1 MINDVNNRS
10 AERRSG
16 PFRIAAAALC
26 VFALSALFTSIASA
40 SGVEYSPRIQGAPDE
55 QIEQMLKDVADTFS
69 LREKPPASVALLRKR
84 AIGDVSRMVDVLR
97 SEGYYGADVVPVLEG
112 SARPVEVQFRV
123 NAGPRY
129 TLASMD
135 LRFQGGESP
144 FQVPDL
150 ETETGAGVLP
160 EPGAPARADAVLEAR
175 DDLLGHLKNH
185 GYPFADAARAKAFV
199 NHAERTVRI
208 ELAVDPG
215 PRAVFGEV
223 RIAGLEDVEER
234 FVLTKTTWEEG
245 ALFNASLLEKTR
257 ERLIATGLFA
267 TVEVKPEESLDRQ
280 GRVPIQVTLKER
292 KHRTV
297 GFGLRYHT
305 DEGPGIQGSW
315 KHRNFFGE
323 GERLS
328 LDATLSPNLLM
339 AEGGFHK
346 PEFLHPDQ
354 SLLVEGS
361 AGVESPEA
369 YTSRHLRA
377 AVGLERRLSDS
388 LVAGGGIGFKASR
401 VDQLGEEEG
410 FGLLSLP
417 LRLDWD
423 TSNDLLDPQQGWRL
437 AVRVTPF
444 VEVLDEHVTFTRT
457 SVSLTHYLE
466 VLKDPGLVL
475 ATRWKFGSILGAEWE
490 DIPADERFYAGGGG
504 SVRGLPFQTAGPL
517 DGTDPVGGRSLVE
530 VSAEL
535 RMRLT
540 RSLGLAAFLDGGR
553 AFESSM
559 PDFEESL
566 LWGAGVG
573 VRYFTFLGPLR
584 LDVAVPL
591 DRREKVDD
599 AFQVYVSIGQAF

>member
-1 MINDVNNRS
+1 MKGMNSHIS
-10 AERRSG
+10 ERRSR
-16 PFRIAAAALC
+16 PFRTAVAVLC
-26 VFALSALFTSIASA
+26 VFALFTLFPRTTAA

-55 QIEQMLKDVADTFS
+55 RIELLLKDVADTFS
-69 LREKPPASVALLRKR
+69 LREKPPATIALLRKR
-84 AIGDVSRMVDVLR
+84 ARGDVSRMLDVLH
-97 SEGYYGADVVPVLEG
+97 SEGYYGADVSPILEDG
-112 SARPVEVQFRV
+112 VRPVEIRFRV
-123 NAGPRY
+123 DAGPRY

-135 LRFQGGESP
+135 LRFQGDESP
-144 FQVPDL
+144 FQVPGL
-150 ETETGAGVLP
+150 ETETGADVLP
-160 EPGAPARADAVLEAR
+160 EPGAPARAADVLEAR

-185 GYPFADAARAKAFV
+185 GYPYANAERPKAFV
-199 NHAERTVRI
+199 NHADRNIRV
-208 ELAVDPG
+208 ELAVEPG
-215 PRAVFGEV
+215 PRAVFGEA
-223 RIAGLEDVEER
+223 RITGLEDVKER
-234 FVLTKTTWEEG
+234 FVLTRTAWEKG
-245 ALFNASLLEKTR
+245 RLFKATLLEKTR

-267 TVEVKPEESLDRQ
+267 TVEVKPEASLDRQ

-297 GFGLRYHT
+297 GLGLRYRT

-328 LDATLSPNLLM
+328 LDATLSPDLLM

-354 SLLVEGS
+354 SLLVEGN

-369 YTSRHLRA
+369 YTSRHFRA

-388 LVAGGGIGFKASR
+388 LVAGGGIGFKVSR
-401 VDQLGEEEG
+401 VEQLGKEEG
-410 FGLLSLP
+410 FGLLFLP

-423 TSNDLLDPQQGWRL
+423 TSNDLLDPQKGWRL
-437 AVRVTPF
+437 GVRVTPF
-444 VEVLDEHVTFTRT
+444 VEVLDEHVAFTRS

-475 ATRWKFGSILGAEWE
+475 ATRWSFGSLLGAEWD

-517 DGTDPVGGRSLVE
+517 DGTDPVGGRSLLE

-540 RSLGLAAFLDGGR
+540 RSLGLAAFVDGGR
-553 AFESSM
+553 AFENTM
-559 PDFEESL
+559 PDFEEPL

-591 DRREKVDD
+591 DRREGVDD

>member
-1 MINDVNNRS
+1 MNGMNQRS
-10 AERRSG
+10 TERRSR
-16 PFRIAAAALC
+16 PFRRAAAALC
-26 VFALSALFTSIASA
+26 FFALSALLTSTASA
-40 SGVEYSPRIQGAPDE
+40 SGVEYSPRIQGAPEDR
-55 QIEQMLKDVADTFS
+55 IEQLLKDVADTFS

-84 AIGDVSRMVDVLR
+84 ASGDVSRMLDVLR
-97 SEGYYGADVVPVLEG
+97 SEGYYGADVSPALEDG
-112 SARPVEVQFRV
+112 ARPVEVRFQV
-123 NAGPRY
+123 DAGPRY
-129 TLASMD
+129 TIASMD
-135 LRFQGGESP
+135 FRFQGGESP
-144 FQVPDL
+144 FQVPGL
-150 ETETGAGVLP
+150 EPETGENVLP
-160 EPGAPARADAVLEAR
+160 EPGAPARAADVLEAR
-175 DDLLGHLKNH
+175 DGLLGHLKNH
-185 GYPFADAARAKAFV
+185 GYPFAGAARPKAFV
-199 NHAERTVRI
+199 NHADRTVRV
-208 ELAVDPG
+208 ELDVDPG
-215 PRAVFGEV
+215 PRAVFGEACV
-223 RIAGLEDVEER
+223 NGLEDVEER
-234 FVLTKTTWEEG
+234 FVLNRTAWEEG
-245 ALFNASLLEKTR
+245 ALFKASLLEKTR
-257 ERLIATGLFA
+257 ERLIVTGLFA

-280 GRVPIQVTLKER
+280 GRIPIRVTLRER

-297 GFGLRYHT
+297 GFGLRYRT

-328 LDATLSPNLLM
+328 LDATLSPALLM
-339 AEGGFHK
+339 AESGFHK
-346 PEFLHPDQ
+346 PDFLHPDQ

-369 YTSRHLRA
+369 YTSRYLRTT
-377 AVGLERRLSDS
+377 VGLERRLSDS
-388 LVAGGGIGFKASR
+388 LVAAGGIGIKISR
-401 VDQLGEEEG
+401 VDQRGEEEG

-423 TSNDLLDPQQGWRL
+423 TSDDLLDPQQGWRL
-437 AVRVTPF
+437 GVRVTPF
-444 VEVLDEHVTFTRT
+444 VEVLEEHVAFVR
-457 SVSLTHYLE
+457 SSASLTHYLE

-475 ATRWKFGSILGAEWE
+475 ATRWAFGSILGAERD

-504 SVRGLPFQTAGPL
+504 SVRGLPLQTAGPL

-540 RSLGLAAFLDGGR
+540 RSLGLAAFVDGGR
-553 AFESSM
+553 AFGSSM

-584 LDVAVPL
+584 LDVALPL
-591 DRREKVDD
+591 DRREGVDD